1 MKPNVSLKSLVRQP
15 VQSLLLFLLI
25 GLISFASLSQMT
37 EYWLIRN
44 KIDELGSYY
53 HTVGTLQ
60 TINKDGNV
68 FKGAELISKSPYV
81 ALEDRRR
88 SCSGVLQGGL
98 YNADADGV
106 FSDSDEIDDYKN
118 FKQANGIHISDVIVY
133 ATLLSK
139 VHATPE
145 AGNKNSLEE
154 YFLTFQVNKVV
165 AGYPEYV
172 KEGKTIKLSYVPKKT
187 GEADTAFDSLNE
199 GKEYLIRA
207 YYNPWRC
214 NPLVVSWKKN
224 AGDWLTW
231 KPLTGSGLWVLPVEP
246 GKAADFNAM
255 ELKELKND
263 LDVLQEN
270 QHAMCVWGT
279 KDMSTMP
286 DTQESAKQLYLEQG
300 RWLDREDDLKANRVC
315 VVSSSFAKLRGL
327 SVGDS
332 ITLKLRNLRESFYEY
347 IITLL
352 GIDENLW
359 RNAKTQTEI
368 FKIVGFYGFL
378 DSQRGELTMYT
389 NMLYIPDSC
398 LPTGYGDMKND
409 LYFPNYSFVLKS
421 YRDRDAFLAE
431 NRSKLAAMGI
441 TVTFMDNGSAN
452 FWSSADSLKFSAL
465 LSAAVFCV
473 VLLLAFGLAVFLYL
487 RPRRKEFAI
496 QRALGRPRRSAAFQM
511 AWPFLLLGIVG
522 IFLGGAIGWNYAFQ
536 AAAKSLAGLQT
547 KVSAVST
554 PTGLPVG
561 WMFLLCGCILAL
573 LALFTWIG
581 TLSVSRRPVLELLR
595 GASRAGTG
603 KRKKHK

>member
-1 MKPNVSLKSLVRQP
+1 MEPNIFLKSLVRRP
-15 VQSLLLFLLI
+15 VRAVLLFLLI

-37 EYWLIRN
+37 EYLLIRN

-68 FKGAELISKSPYV
+68 FKGAELISKSLYV

-88 SCSGVLQGGL
+88 YCSGVLHGGL

-172 KEGKTIKLSYVPKKT
+172 KEGKTIKLSYVPKKA

-270 QHAMCVWGT
+270 QHAMCVFGT
-279 KDMSTMP
+279 KDMSVIP

-300 RWLDREDDLKANRVC
+300 RWLDRKDDLKASRVC

-332 ITLKLRNLRESFYEY
+332 ITLKLRNLSENFYGY
-347 IITLL
+347 ITSL
-352 GIDENLW
+352 GKDGKLW
-359 RNAKTQTEI
+359 QNERTQTET
-368 FKIVGFYGFL
+368 FKIVGFYGSL
-378 DSQRGELTMYT
+378 SQSDSLTIYT
-389 NMLYIPDSC
+389 NMLYIPISC

-573 LALFTWIG
+573 LALLTWIG